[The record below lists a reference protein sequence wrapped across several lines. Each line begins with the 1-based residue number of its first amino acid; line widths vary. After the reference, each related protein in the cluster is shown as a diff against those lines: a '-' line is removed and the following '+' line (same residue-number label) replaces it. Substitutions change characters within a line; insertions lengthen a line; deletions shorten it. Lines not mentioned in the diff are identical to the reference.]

1 MPLYGHEMDETVT
14 PLEAGLDF
22 GVKLDKDEFI
32 GREALVAAGAP
43 KRVRIGLAVTGRGI
57 IREHM
62 DVFVGEEK
70 IGQTTSGTQCPY
82 VGKAIGMAMVDAKYT
97 EVGTAVE
104 VDVRGRRVACE
115 IVPLPFYTR
124 GK

>member
-1 MPLYGHEMDETVT
+1 MPLYGHEMDETIT

-22 GVKLDKDEFI
+22 GVKMDKDEFI

-43 KRVRIGLAVTGRGI
+43 KRLRIGLGVTGRGI

-62 DVFVGEEK
+62 DVYVGDVK

-82 VGKAIGMAMVDAKYT
+82 LGKAIGMALVDAQYT

-104 VDVRGRRVACE
+104 VEVRGRRVACE
-115 IVPLPFYTR
+115 IIPLPFYTR